1 MSRSR
6 YIIIVAGLFLGASFL
21 ILTQRESVFADEWD
35 YSEWNYFDTVDYS
48 APQPQTYTD
57 WDWGNAYYP
66 LETIQDPYSV
76 FQTQYSQSPV
86 DYEFWDSGTTYAPAS
101 DAESPDVTPST
112 FSPMQ
117 SESVAQTVVPPE
129 NNLFKRIFGN
139 WNLSDQP
146 PAPPEMPVVL
156 AGNDSAILQLPP
168 GWGVSETR
176 TDTYT
181 GPLQGFGEQPP
192 SNVTGIQLRENTWP
206 NAMRQGPVN
215 LSEVINQNLSSQESV
230 SNSGLLRIN
239 ESQPG
244 VQSLYTRAL
253 HAVRDFAPEVITD
266 IFTRR
271 NADNESNANTFQF
284 TGLGPN
290 RISAQSGGVD
300 YSANWRPGNVYFQAG
315 WNIDSNFRLVKP
327 K

>member
-6 YIIIVAGLFLGASFL
+6 YIIIVAGLFLGTSLLLAQGGHVS
-21 ILTQRESVFADEWD
+21 ADEWD
-35 YSEWNYFDTVDYS
+35 YSEWNYFDSVDYS
-48 APQPQTYTD
+48 SPPPQTDTD
-57 WDWGNAYYP
+57 WEDAYYYP
-66 LETIQDPYSV
+66 LELIQDPYNV
-76 FQTQYSQSPV
+76 LQTQDSQPI
-86 DYEFWDSGTTYAPAS
+86 DNYGLWDGGVIYAPAS
-101 DAESPDVTPST
+101 YAESGNPDITQSS
-112 FSPMQ
+112 FFAAQ
-117 SESVAQTVVPPE
+117 SESEAQTIVPPE
-129 NNLFKRIFGN
+129 NNLFTRIFGN
-139 WNLSDQP
+139 WNLTEQP

-156 AGNDSAILQLPP
+156 ADNDSAILQLPP
-168 GWGVSETR
+168 GWGVSENR
-176 TDTYT
+176 TDTYR

-192 SNVTGIQLRENTWP
+192 SNVTGIQFRENTWP

-271 NADNESNANTFQF
+271 NADNESNANT
-284 TGLGPN
+284 
-290 RISAQSGGVD
+290 
-300 YSANWRPGNVYFQAG
+300 
-315 WNIDSNFRLVKP
+315 
-327 K
+327 